1 VFLASTNPSQIPHSS
16 LRHPSRINESE
27 RAGAQKPKGGVGNA
41 PPKPNGGFMKKN
53 LVVLSLVVVFSLM
66 ATLAFAGE
74 NMRINVPFAFYMGDQ
89 LFPAG
94 EYRFDMNHGNYATAS
109 FVNVWAPKG
118 ADNSLLMT
126 VAGTGKNNTANQ
138 LAFNKYGQKF
148 VLSTVS
154 INGYKATLKMANLER
169 ELRSQTVQASGV
181 ITVAQK

>member
-1 VFLASTNPSQIPHSS
+1 
-16 LRHPSRINESE
+16 
-27 RAGAQKPKGGVGNA
+27 
-41 PPKPNGGFMKKN
+41 MKKN
-53 LVVLSLVVVFSLM
+53 LVVLSFVIVFGMLAS
-66 ATLAFAGE
+66 LAFAGE

-94 EYRFDMNHGNYATAS
+94 EYRFDMNHGNYATGS

-126 VAGTGKNNTANQ
+126 AAGTDKNSIANQ

-148 VLSTVS
+148 FLSTVS
-154 INGYKATLKMANLER
+154 INGYKATLKMVDLER
-169 ELRSQTVQASGV
+169 ELRSQAVQAPGV